1 MRLYFNL
8 NLSMDMNKIQ
18 ASQMT
23 TTTAMTTMMTTTT
36 TTTTTPTRTRQD
48 RQESLERYYRRKKRW
63 EIEQSGLHPDDIDY
77 DPNYVYTPWTDSDDD
92 SDPEDKRRKQKMTK
106 IDYKKFQEKRKSRAV
121 SRKKKI

>member
-1 MRLYFNL
+1 
-8 NLSMDMNKIQ
+8 MDMNKIQ

-23 TTTAMTTMMTTTT
+23 TTTAMTTMTTT
-36 TTTTTPTRTRQD
+36 TTTTTPTKTRQD

-106 IDYKKFQEKRKSRAV
+106 IDYKKFQEKKSKAV
-121 SRKKKI
+121 SRKMENEKGK